1 MNLEPPTISIII
13 PTLNEE
19 ENLKR
24 LLPHLIKMDKKSQIK
39 EIIIA
44 DGGSQDQT
52 IAYAIRFGAKIV
64 QTDKG
69 RAKQMNAGAK
79 KATGEILH
87 FIHADS
93 FPPVNFTNDVLSKIN
108 EGADYGCFRSLF
120 QTTNKFLR
128 INSYFTRFKGIIFRG
143 GGQTL
148 FVKQALFNKAGG
160 YNESLI
166 VMEEYEL
173 LRRLRKLGR
182 FEIIQK
188 SVLVSVR
195 NYEKNGYVRLQFIYA
210 CIFVG
215 FFLGISQSSLTK
227 FYKRFNNQGKI

>member
-1 MNLEPPTISIII
+1 MNLEPPKISIII

-19 ENLKR
+19 KNLKR
-24 LLPHLIKMDKKSQIK
+24 LLPHLIKMDKKSLIK

-52 IAYAIRFGAKIV
+52 IAYAISFGAKAI

-69 RAKQMNAGAK
+69 RAQQMNAGAK

-93 FPPVNFTNDVLSKIN
+93 FPPANFTSDVLHKIN
-108 EGADYGCFRSLF
+108 EGVDYGCFRSLF
-120 QTTNKFLR
+120 HTSNKFLR
-128 INSYFTRFKGIIFRG
+128 SNSYFTRFKGIIFRG

-148 FVKQALFNKAGG
+148 FIKKSLFDKAGG
-160 YNESLI
+160 YKESLI

-173 LRRLRKLGR
+173 LRRLRKIGK
-182 FEIIQK
+182 FEIVQK

-195 NYEKNGYVRLQFIYA
+195 NYEKNGFVRLQFIYA
-210 CIFVG
+210 CIFIG
-215 FFLGISQSSLTK
+215 FFLGLPQSSLTK
-227 FYKRFNNQGKI
+227 FYKRFINQGKI

>member
-1 MNLEPPTISIII
+1 MNLEPPKISIII

-19 ENLKR
+19 KNLKK
-24 LLPHLIKMDKKSQIK
+24 LLPHLIRMDKKSMIK

-52 IAYAIRFGAKIV
+52 IAYAISFGAKVV
-64 QTDKG
+64 QIDKG

-93 FPPVNFTNDVLSKIN
+93 FPPVNFTNDVLSKII

-148 FVKQALFNKAGG
+148 FVKKALFNKAGG

-188 SVLVSVR
+188 SILVSVR

-210 CIFVG
+210 LIFIG
-215 FFLGISQSSLTK
+215 FFLGITQPTLAK
-227 FYKRFNNQGKI
+227 FYRYFIKNSKF